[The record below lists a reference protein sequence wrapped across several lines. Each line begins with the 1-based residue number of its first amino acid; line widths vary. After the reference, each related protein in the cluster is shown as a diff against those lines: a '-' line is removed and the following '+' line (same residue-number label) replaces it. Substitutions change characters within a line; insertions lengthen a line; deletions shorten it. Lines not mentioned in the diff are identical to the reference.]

1 MDHGYSPAY
10 GARFLKRVIDDV
22 VKLPIS
28 KRWKDV
34 IHFRAT
40 VKDDRVAIGPTDYW
54 LTAAANQHAIA
65 V

>member
-1 MDHGYSPAY
+1 VDQGYSPAS

-28 KRWKDV
+28 QRWKDV

-40 VKDDRVAIGPTDYW
+40 VKDDGVVVKPTDRW
-54 LTAAANQHAIA
+54 LTASADQDAIA